1 MKKTKEL
8 IREISSSLRL
18 SGSFVQNSA
27 WMFASSGISILIQF
41 AFFTILA
48 KIYSPLVY
56 GIFGVFNVYVST
68 LGNAATLGYNQA
80 FVLPKTDREFSG
92 LLRLTIITSVSLSAL
107 VMITMLVAGKSIIG
121 FFGHEEMGNWVYW
134 ISPVMLLLALDRI
147 TADWAIRNKEFKK
160 QTLWSTTTTLAV
172 KSFNVWYG
180 AIVSATTAGLVYTTF
195 LQHLLRVVFY
205 SWLIIVDFKQKLL
218 ERFSS
223 GELLQIAK
231 KYKEY
236 PLYIYWGNV
245 INIFSNNLP
254 AALLP
259 ALGFGMQYV
268 GYFTYSLIILDLPI
282 RMLGAGVSSVFLQK
296 AAELSRNNPKELN
309 AKTWK
314 LFKGIFWISILF
326 SALIFLTGEFLYTWL
341 LDPQWREAGILAEI
355 LVIFYFFRMISSPIS
370 SLYNIL
376 RKEKELFLFQITLT
390 LSRIGAL
397 WFGAHI
403 TSDFFKLMAIYSI
416 VNALMYLFFC
426 LRIFQLLQFR
436 MERVLFYLLGWT
448 AVISAVTWL
457 LKTTLN

>member
-8 IREISSSLRL
+8 IREIATSLQL

-48 KIYSPLVY
+48 KIYSPVVY

-92 LLRLTIITSVSLSAL
+92 LLRLTLITAITISIL
-107 VMITMLVAGKSIIG
+107 VLLITLMAGKEVLEL
-121 FFGHEEMGNWVYW
+121 FGHEDLGEWVYW
-134 ISPVMLLLALDRI
+134 ISPVVLLLALDRI

-160 QTLWSTTTTLAV
+160 QTIWSTTTTLAV

-180 AIVSATTAGLVYTTF
+180 AVVSATTAGLVYTTI

-205 SWLIIVDFKQKLL
+205 CWLIISDFRLRIS
-218 ERFSS
+218 ERFSVS
-223 GELLQIAK
+223 ELKHIAR

-259 ALGFGMQYV
+259 ALGFGIQYV

-296 AAELSRNNPKELN
+296 ATELSRRNPDQLHE
-309 AKTWK
+309 KTWK
-314 LFKGIFWISILF
+314 LFKGIYWISILF
-326 SALIFLTGEFLYTWL
+326 SAAIFLTGEAIYVWL

-370 SLYNIL
+370 SLYNIF
-376 RKEKELFLFQITLT
+376 RKEKELFLFQVVLT
-390 LSRIGAL
+390 IARIGAL
-397 WFGAHI
+397 WFGAQY
-403 TSDFFKLMAIYSI
+403 TSDFFILMAIYSVI
-416 VNALMYLFFC
+416 NALMYFFFC
-426 LRIFQLLQFR
+426 IRIFRLLQFSIV
-436 MERVLFYLLGWT
+436 RVLTYVTGWT
-448 AVISAVTWL
+448 TVIALLTWL
-457 LKTTLN
+457 IKASFH